1 MHDHGLVR
9 GRLVLE
15 DRVQPGRV
23 ILEEGRIAAVE
34 ADPSAAGGP
43 WIMPGFVDVHVH
55 GWGGHDAMR
64 SESSLDG
71 MARALLRRGVTSFL
85 PTAVTAPL
93 AELCAFAERV
103 RAWLPAAPDDGSAPL
118 GFNLEGPFI
127 SPQRV
132 GAQNP
137 LFVRT
142 AAETAFAD
150 LELLLGSF
158 RITTIAPETPGAIE
172 LIRWLTEHGVVAS
185 LGHSVATADEA
196 EAGYDAG
203 ARTTTHLFNAMSG
216 VHQHAPGL
224 AAVALARDDVYVE
237 LIADGHH
244 VDRMLWPLILRTKS
258 ADRLILVSD
267 GIALAGTSQLRG
279 MLGGLEVEVRGD
291 CCTLVSIGA
300 LAGSVIA
307 LDTSVRNLAR
317 FGLDLP
323 RIAAA
328 ASVNPLALI
337 GVNDRGRIAPGL
349 RADLVE
355 LDETFSVRRVMRAG
369 RWFEGPRTTSPG
381 A

>member
-1 MHDHGLVR
+1 MHDDGLVR

-15 DRVQPGRV
+15 DRIQPGRV
-23 ILEEGRIAAVE
+23 VLEDGRIAAVE
-34 ADPSAAGGP
+34 VDPSAASGP

-55 GWGGHDAMR
+55 GWGGHDAMG

-93 AELCAFAERV
+93 AELRAFAERV

-137 LFVRT
+137 AFVRT
-142 AAETAFAD
+142 AAETAFED

-158 RITTIAPETPGAIE
+158 RITTIAPETPGAID
-172 LIRWLTEHGVVAS
+172 LIRWLTEHGVVVS

-216 VHQHAPGL
+216 VHQHTPGL

-244 VDRMLWPLILRTKS
+244 VDRVLWPLVLRTKS
-258 ADRLILVSD
+258 VDRLVLVSD
-267 GIALAGTSQLRG
+267 GIALAGTAQVRG

-291 CCTLVSIGA
+291 RCTLVSNGA

-355 LDETFSVRRVMRAG
+355 LDDAFSVRRVMRAG
-369 RWFEGPRTTSPG
+369 RWFDGPRTTSPG